1 MKMYY
6 LIEDKKF
13 LDNYMIRERLNISK
27 SLFQHLTKKYK
38 IEDIEIVRLQ
48 NKTLYSIGGIVGVLK
63 KVVEECE

>member
-1 MKMYY
+1 MYY

-38 IEDIEIVRLQ
+38 IEDNEIVRLQ
-48 NKTLYSIGGIVGVLK
+48 NKTLYSIGGIVEILK
-63 KVVEECE
+63 KVVEESE

>member
-1 MKMYY
+1 MDMYY

-38 IEDIEIVRLQ
+38 IEDNEIVRLQ
-48 NKTLYSIGGIVGVLK
+48 NKTLYSIGGIVEILK
-63 KVVEECE
+63 KVVEESE

>member
-1 MKMYY
+1 MYY

-38 IEDIEIVRLQ
+38 IEDNQTVRLQ
-48 NKTLYSIGGIVGVLK
+48 NKTLYSICWIVGILK
-63 KVVEECE
+63 KVVEESEW

>member
-6 LIEDKKF
+6 LIEDRKF

-38 IEDIEIVRLQ
+38 IEDTEIVRVQ
-48 NKTLYSIGGIVGVLK
+48 NKTLYSIGGIVEVLK
-63 KVVEECE
+63 KIVEECE

>member
-6 LIEDKKF
+6 LIEDRKF

-38 IEDIEIVRLQ
+38 IEDKEILRVQ
-48 NKTLYSIGGIVGVLK
+48 NKTLYSIYGVVEVLK
-63 KVVEECE
+63 KVVNESE

>member
-1 MKMYY
+1 MNMYY

-38 IEDIEIVRLQ
+38 IEDNETVRLQ
-48 NKTLYSIGGIVGVLK
+48 NKTLYSICGIVGILK
-63 KVVEECE
+63 KVVEESE

>member
-6 LIEDKKF
+6 LIEDKRF

-38 IEDIEIVRLQ
+38 IEDEEILRVQ
-48 NKTLYSIGGIVGVLK
+48 NKTLYSIHGIVGVLK
-63 KVVEECE
+63 KAVNESE

>member
-6 LIEDKKF
+6 LIENKKF

-38 IEDIEIVRLQ
+38 IADNEILRVQ
-48 NKTLYSIGGIVGVLK
+48 NKTLYSINGIVGVLK
-63 KVVEECE
+63 KVVNESE

>member
-1 MKMYY
+1 MNMYY

-38 IEDIEIVRLQ
+38 IEDNEIVRLQ
-48 NKTLYSIGGIVGVLK
+48 NKTLYSIGGIVEILK
-63 KVVEECE
+63 KVVEESE